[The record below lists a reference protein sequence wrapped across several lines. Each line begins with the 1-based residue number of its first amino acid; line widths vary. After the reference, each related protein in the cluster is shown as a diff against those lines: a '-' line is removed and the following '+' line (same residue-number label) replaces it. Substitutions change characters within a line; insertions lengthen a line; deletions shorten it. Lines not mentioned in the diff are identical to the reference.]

1 MNNRRRDEFSRSSP
15 SPFTPLTTH
24 HAKDGTPHMFG
35 KARHDTALDV
45 DDILGDEQAA
55 EESAR
60 VDALR
65 DRVEQVESQMASQF
79 TSLAAYA
86 QIAQEQV
93 ELVRSEAKANGEQTE
108 HRLTTLIER
117 ERNDRIASVTGD
129 VPDSAPDVL
138 RRVESMERTVAK
150 IARGL
155 EDCLDRQLQLAEA
168 ISAAFE
174 RKPMETTTV
183 TNSDTVVELVL
194 TEPSEPLTEPTP
206 LPALSLSLPPL
217 PSADAVGA
225 ADGPIPA
232 LSLD

>member
-1 MNNRRRDEFSRSSP
+1 
-15 SPFTPLTTH
+15 
-24 HAKDGTPHMFG
+24 MFG
-35 KARHDTALDV
+35 KAKHDSALDV
-45 DDILGDEQAA
+45 EDILGDEQAA
-55 EESAR
+55 EEMAR

-65 DRVEQVESQMASQF
+65 DRVEQVESQLASQF

-93 ELVRSEAKANGEQTE
+93 ELVRSEAKANGEQSE

-174 RKPMETTTV
+174 RQPAAAATIADPEPV
-183 TNSDTVVELVL
+183 IELVL
-194 TEPSEPLTEPTP
+194 SEPTESLSEPTP
-206 LPALSLSLPPL
+206 LPELSLSLPPL
-217 PSADAVGA
+217 PSADAITPT
-225 ADGPIPA
+225 DRPIPA

>member
-1 MNNRRRDEFSRSSP
+1 
-15 SPFTPLTTH
+15 
-24 HAKDGTPHMFG
+24 MFG
-35 KARHDTALDV
+35 KAKHDTALDV

-55 EESAR
+55 EEMAR
-60 VDALR
+60 VEALR
-65 DRVEQVESQMASQF
+65 DRVEQVESQLASQF

-93 ELVRSEAKANGEQTE
+93 ELVRAEAKANGEQTE

-174 RKPMETTTV
+174 RKPSESTAVANT
-183 TNSDTVVELVL
+183 DTVVELVL
-194 TEPSEPLTEPTP
+194 TEPTESLTEPTP

-217 PSADAVGA
+217 PAADAVA
-225 ADGPIPA
+225 TADGPIPA

>member
-1 MNNRRRDEFSRSSP
+1 
-15 SPFTPLTTH
+15 
-24 HAKDGTPHMFG
+24 MFG
-35 KARHDTALDV
+35 KVKHDTALDV

-55 EESAR
+55 EEMAR

-65 DRVEQVESQMASQF
+65 DRVEQVESQLASQF

-93 ELVRSEAKANGEQTE
+93 ELVRAEGKANGEQTE

-174 RKPMETTTV
+174 RKPADIAAAV
-183 TNSDTVVELVL
+183 TSAEPVVELVL
-194 TEPSEPLTEPTP
+194 TEPTESLTEPTP

-217 PSADAVGA
+217 PSVDAVGA

>member
-1 MNNRRRDEFSRSSP
+1 
-15 SPFTPLTTH
+15 
-24 HAKDGTPHMFG
+24 MFG
-35 KARHDTALDV
+35 KAKHDTALDV
-45 DDILGDEQAA
+45 EDILGDEQAA
-55 EESAR
+55 EDMAR

-65 DRVEQVESQMASQF
+65 NRVEQVESQLASQF

-93 ELVRSEAKANGEQTE
+93 ELVRSEAKANGEQCE

-155 EDCLDRQLQLAEA
+155 EECLDRQLQLAEA

-174 RKPMETTTV
+174 RQPAKAAPV
-183 TNSDTVVELVL
+183 SDP
-194 TEPSEPLTEPTP
+194 EPIESLSEPTP
-206 LPALSLSLPPL
+206 PPELSLWLPPL
-217 PSADAVGA
+217 YSADAA
-225 ADGPIPA
+225 TPADGPIPA
-232 LSLD
+232 HSLD